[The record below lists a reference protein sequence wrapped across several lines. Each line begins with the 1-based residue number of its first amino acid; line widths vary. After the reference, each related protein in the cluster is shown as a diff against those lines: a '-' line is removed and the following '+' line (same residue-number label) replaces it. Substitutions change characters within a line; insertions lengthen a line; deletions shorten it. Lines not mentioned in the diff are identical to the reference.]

1 MVNLLFVCLG
11 NICRSPTAEGI
22 FKKLLK
28 DKDLSEKIFVDSA
41 GTSSWHNGD
50 PPDVRAQ
57 KTAKKY
63 KIDLSTIRSR
73 SLVTEDFNRFN
84 YIIAMDTNNFQ
95 GILEKCPPTRTGR
108 LFMLL
113 SFAPQLNTIDI
124 PDPYYHDSFDEVFKM
139 IEIASEGLLEKIGK
153 DLNF

>member
-1 MVNLLFVCLG
+1 
-11 NICRSPTAEGI
+11 
-22 FKKLLK
+22 
-28 DKDLSEKIFVDSA
+28 
-41 GTSSWHNGD
+41 
-50 PPDVRAQ
+50 
-57 KTAKKY
+57 
-63 KIDLSTIRSR
+63 
-73 SLVTEDFNRFN
+73 
-84 YIIAMDTNNFQ
+84 MDTNNFQ